1 MRVLTFPKKGLVPE
15 EESLEA
21 EAEMLDLLH
30 QNIHALQKIHRENA
44 KDLIERTLKRRR
56 IERVR
61 LSPSGEIQV
70 RFAAK

>member
-1 MRVLTFPKKGLVPE
+1 
-15 EESLEA
+15 
-21 EAEMLDLLH
+21 MLDLLH